1 MDESFKLCVAA
12 RHRVGLTDAVEVL
25 EGRPV
30 RVTVTENPSDWVLA
44 VERVPVLEERTVRV
58 GVPLAVCVLE
68 GMPVT
73 VVVGLEVL
81 VLVGAM
87 LRVDVGVVQ

>member
-1 MDESFKLCVAA
+1 MAA
-12 RHRVGLTDAVEVL
+12 RHRVGLTEAVEVL

-30 RVTVTENPSDWVLA
+30 RVTVTENPRERVLA
-44 VERVPVLEERTVRV
+44 VERVPVLEERTLRE

-68 GMPVT
+68 GRPVT
-73 VVVGLEVL
+73 VAVGLEVP

>member
-1 MDESFKLCVAA
+1 LD
-12 RHRVGLTDAVEVL
+12 
-25 EGRPV
+25 
-30 RVTVTENPSDWVLA
+30 
-44 VERVPVLEERTVRV
+44 
-58 GVPLAVCVLE
+58 

-73 VVVGLEVL
+73 VAVGLEVP